1 MPPQATR
8 RINIS
13 ITSDLADLESAR
25 PPNLAP
31 LQITVPLDDAEAL
44 WDFVA
49 CLATKGDVLIP
60 AVMAIIACAQ
70 GSAPPPRNR

>member
-1 MPPQATR
+1 MP
-8 RINIS
+8 RITID
-13 ITSDLADLESAR
+13 ITSDPADPQTCRAPSLKPLE
-25 PPNLAP
+25 
-31 LQITVPLDDAEAL
+31 ITVPVAQIETL

-70 GSAPPPRNR
+70 GAAPPPKP